1 MDQEIS
7 PFVLE
12 KEFLKVV
19 EAFNS
24 AHLGFVLIGGL
35 AVAVY
40 GHVRY
45 TKDIDVVI
53 RESQLPKFKAVL
65 ESLDYI
71 IDNGRLPFPST
82 GMTFYRMGKFV
93 NDSILSIDML
103 LEPDDSK
110 FFQNPFVVVNGPYEI
125 AVAEKQLLIE
135 MKSKS
140 TRSKDQNDIEEI
152 RDFIAEEKTDET
164 S

>member
-1 MDQEIS
+1 MDQDIS

-12 KEFLKVV
+12 KEFLSLVK
-19 EAFNS
+19 EFNN
-24 AHLGFVLIGGL
+24 HNLDYVLIGGL

-40 GHVRY
+40 GFVRY
-45 TKDIDVVI
+45 TKDIDIVI
-53 RESQLPKFKAVL
+53 RESELPKFKAIL
-65 ESLDYI
+65 SSLDYI

-93 NDSILSIDML
+93 DNSILSIDML
-103 LEPDDSK
+103 LEPNDS
-110 FFQNPFVVVNGPYEI
+110 PYFINSKQYQMKEERI
-125 AVAEKQLLIE
+125 SVANIQRLIE

-140 TRSKDQNDIEEI
+140 TRSKDQLDVEELKQI
-152 RDFIAEEKTDET
+152 VIMEKSHEG